1 LHFIDEG
8 VFDLVNSVCG
18 QSVGGQNGGLR
29 LNGRTVVRQLLP
41 DADPCEALATMSP
54 VPATPAVAMSPLLLS
69 PESAVASRTRRLE
82 EERRSAEL
90 SGENEQLRRELAR
103 SSEVGEALQ
112 QQHQVAEDR
121 MFALEH
127 ERVWLTERLGR
138 MEPGEVPDAV
148 AAAQPGPCGCPA
160 PSELEA
166 ESQHL
171 VQDRSRRALRVEL
184 EDACQPP
191 EDPELRKE
199 HLEHRLRHSEELAR
213 TLAEENAR
221 LQAALGGASPTRACA
236 NGGGFDQSLLLE
248 GTSTMVEVPR
258 TPKRGVVEF
267 EVPTLAL
274 SGIAR
279 TPSTPPEAISICTP
293 KGSSPGLGSAS
304 LYFSWAQAG
313 AASPGKDEVAAA
325 ASQGNGG
332 VATGDA
338 PQAPRQEPGARLET
352 LGLDEAW

>member
-1 LHFIDEG
+1 
-8 VFDLVNSVCG
+8 
-18 QSVGGQNGGLR
+18 
-29 LNGRTVVRQLLP
+29 
-41 DADPCEALATMSP
+41 
-54 VPATPAVAMSPLLLS
+54 
-69 PESAVASRTRRLE
+69 
-82 EERRSAEL
+82 
-90 SGENEQLRRELAR
+90 
-103 SSEVGEALQ
+103 
-112 QQHQVAEDR
+112 
-121 MFALEH
+121 
-127 ERVWLTERLGR
+127 
-138 MEPGEVPDAV
+138 
-148 AAAQPGPCGCPA
+148 
-160 PSELEA
+160 
-166 ESQHL
+166 
-171 VQDRSRRALRVEL
+171 VEL

-325 ASQGNGG
+325 AGPGDGGVAADGVPQVPRQALWEGSAKVAAAASQGNGG